1 MLSHVEDLEDKLK
14 SSEEYGKDAFHA
26 YLELEKK
33 YDTRLR
39 ENTSLI
45 IHNAYVEKKL
55 IEGRE
60 VVLSL
65 YNAIRDYLMI
75 TNDETFDRLNKAIND
90 KRIEKFIED
99 TKKFIKE

>member
-1 MLSHVEDLEDKLK
+1 MEKMVFTLTWDLK
-14 SSEEYGKDAFHA
+14 
-26 YLELEKK
+26 KK
-33 YDTRLR
+33 YDTYLR
-39 ENTSLI
+39 ENTSLK

-99 TKKFIKE
+99 TRKFIKEEWYDKWR